1 VAMMLG
7 AFGRML
13 TNDSIK
19 PLLTKGQ
26 WPAIVASI
34 AGGTAAALWLFMANK
49 SGKSSL
55 KEYFLVVAL
64 IVGMAFG
71 QITRLALTP

>member
-1 VAMMLG
+1 MMLG

-19 PLLTKGQ
+19 PFLTKGQ
-26 WPAIVASI
+26 WPALVASI
-34 AGGTAAALWLFMANK
+34 TGGVAAAIWLKMADK
-49 SGKSSL
+49 MGKPNI

-64 IVGMAFG
+64 IVGMVFG